1 MDENNFEKNEIE
13 DNIIIETKNDNL
25 NKIEENIQISY
36 NDNIEILNKIF
47 KKSKDDN
54 SRFIPILI
62 KNSEEEMLKIFSE
75 KIELTDEISLSK
87 YFLQKL
93 NLISQIISISNNSP
107 EILYIISD
115 FLSKKNTSIY
125 ICIIDLYISFIQIN
139 QNPDIKENIL
149 IEIRKIFLN
158 LNSIGLLSKIDVDFI
173 YQKIA
178 LFQLEKKI
186 NIKIFHDII
195 QLLEMMYTIDNNL
208 KKEFIANNYF
218 YFYDKETSA
227 IDTNIS
233 ENKFI
238 QIKKGFTVAL
248 WFYLKEINEDSK
260 YKTSLLNIKN
270 EKGDKVNV
278 ILNEKNDIDIYYK
291 DTTYIKAK
299 ENKNFNIEKN
309 IWTRLIIWVNKN
321 EINLFLAQEKESSG
335 NSASKRYEINNI
347 SFNDCK
353 ITEISFFKNFIGIA
367 DCIFFFKDIDK
378 SKISNIPIIVQSLTD
393 IKFKNVNDKLSE
405 KNLSEHLY
413 FILSPNLYVYNQQ
426 IKDPKSK

>member
-1 MDENNFEKNEIE
+1 MDDNNFEKNEIE

-178 LFQLEKKI
+178 LF
-186 NIKIFHDII
+186 
-195 QLLEMMYTIDNNL
+195 
-208 KKEFIANNYF
+208 
-218 YFYDKETSA
+218 
-227 IDTNIS
+227 
-233 ENKFI
+233 
-238 QIKKGFTVAL
+238 
-248 WFYLKEINEDSK
+248 
-260 YKTSLLNIKN
+260 
-270 EKGDKVNV
+270 
-278 ILNEKNDIDIYYK
+278 
-291 DTTYIKAK
+291 
-299 ENKNFNIEKN
+299 
-309 IWTRLIIWVNKN
+309 
-321 EINLFLAQEKESSG
+321 
-335 NSASKRYEINNI
+335 
-347 SFNDCK
+347 
-353 ITEISFFKNFIGIA
+353 
-367 DCIFFFKDIDK
+367 
-378 SKISNIPIIVQSLTD
+378 
-393 IKFKNVNDKLSE
+393 
-405 KNLSEHLY
+405 
-413 FILSPNLYVYNQQ
+413 
-426 IKDPKSK
+426 

>member
-54 SRFIPILI
+54 SRYIPILI

-75 KIELTDEISLSK
+75 KIESTDEISLSK

-158 LNSIGLLSKIDVDFI
+158 LNSIGLLSKIDIDFI

-178 LFQLEKKI
+178 LFQLEKK
-186 NIKIFHDII
+186 N
-195 QLLEMMYTIDNNL
+195 
-208 KKEFIANNYF
+208 
-218 YFYDKETSA
+218 
-227 IDTNIS
+227 
-233 ENKFI
+233 
-238 QIKKGFTVAL
+238 
-248 WFYLKEINEDSK
+248 K
-260 YKTSLLNIKN
+260 YK
-270 EKGDKVNV
+270 
-278 ILNEKNDIDIYYK
+278 
-291 DTTYIKAK
+291 
-299 ENKNFNIEKN
+299 NF
-309 IWTRLIIWVNKN
+309 
-321 EINLFLAQEKESSG
+321 S
-335 NSASKRYEINNI
+335 
-347 SFNDCK
+347 
-353 ITEISFFKNFIGIA
+353 
-367 DCIFFFKDIDK
+367 
-378 SKISNIPIIVQSLTD
+378 
-393 IKFKNVNDKLSE
+393 
-405 KNLSEHLY
+405 
-413 FILSPNLYVYNQQ
+413 
-426 IKDPKSK
+426 